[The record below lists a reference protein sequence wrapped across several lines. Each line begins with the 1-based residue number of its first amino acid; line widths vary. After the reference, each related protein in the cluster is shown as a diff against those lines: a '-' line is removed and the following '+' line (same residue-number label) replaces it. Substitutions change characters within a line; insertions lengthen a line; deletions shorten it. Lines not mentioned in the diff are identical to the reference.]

1 MPVRR
6 PGLDPRRSEDLAGPA
21 PTIQLFRSCTLQSA
35 NELVVAAASSFLQM
49 PEDFVQVE
57 RGRLLTWREF
67 HKGLDLLGHKPLH
80 FVDDVGMGDQPI
92 PVCVRVMVRALER
105 IPPQVE
111 DLRRSKFYK
120 RLEPALQLLGS
131 LLQKHDL
138 PVAHPDAQDVA
149 IIADVEEEISGAAF
163 CLAGEIGQQV
173 ETVDMH
179 LVGPVS
185 HLMTLE
191 ELR

>member
-67 HKGLDLLGHKPLH
+67 HEGLDLLGHKPLH

-92 PVCVRVMVRALER
+92 PICVRVMVRALER
-105 IPPQVE
+105 IPPEIE
-111 DLRRSKFYK
+111 DLRRSKFYE
-120 RLEPALQLLGS
+120 RLEPALQLRGS

-138 PVAHPDAQDVA
+138 PLAHRRTHDVDTV
-149 IIADVEEEISGAAF
+149 ADVEEEISGTLL
-163 CLAGEIGQQV
+163 CRAGEIGQQV
-173 ETVDMH
+173 VTVDMH
-179 LVGPVS
+179 LVGPVPY
-185 HLMTLE
+185 LMTLE
-191 ELR
+191 ELG